1 MYSFKKKPYII
12 VECLGR
18 VHSSDSS
25 LLAMTMKMLNRCG
38 CQCITPES
46 ASRRFPSSRIWQ
58 ERHTTPSKCSTFWK
72 YLWLQ
77 TDGDIVRDLACLPHQ
92 PIPVLICQVKEGN
105 IMLKSNMECACIS
118 ANIRSLTSLALLLH
132 NKMTKMT
139 KNQSNR
145 SQKKKENVL
154 KPWKETLRNDNM
166 VWNWQ
171 VKW

>member
-1 MYSFKKKPYII
+1 MATP
-12 VECLGR
+12 
-18 VHSSDSS
+18 
-25 LLAMTMKMLNRCG
+25 MKMLNRCG

-92 PIPVLICQVKEGN
+92 PLPVLICQVKEGN
-105 IMLKSNMECACIS
+105 KMLKSNKECACIS

-132 NKMTKMT
+132 TKMT
-139 KNQSNR
+139 KNQTGR
-145 SQKKKENVL
+145 KKRKKTFWSHE
-154 KPWKETLRNDNM
+154 KRP
-166 VWNWQ
+166 
-171 VKW
+171 